1 MDKHP
6 EQLLINKQR
15 GSYIRL
21 SSIRDY
27 TYRPWIYDNVSLYD
41 WICLS
46 KKEFITKSD
55 HEAFNDDDEEEEEE
69 LSNGQLLD
77 DEIGDTNSCV
87 QETVAGTTDIADAQ
101 CQMT

>member
-15 GSYIRL
+15 GSYVGL
-21 SSIRDY
+21 SSVRDY
-27 TYRPWIYDNVSLYD
+27 TYRPRIYDNVSLYD

-55 HEAFNDDDEEEEEE
+55 HEAFNDDEEEEEE

-87 QETVAGTTDIADAQ
+87 QETVVGTTDIADAQ